1 MELGASKAHENDY
14 ERSTDVFEPQHFGLT
29 IADSP
34 LVMHEQPVN
43 RMSAT
48 DVFEA
53 VLSTRS

>member
-1 MELGASKAHENDY
+1 MDLEANENDY
-14 ERSTDVFEPQHFGLT
+14 VRLTDVFEPQHFGLT

-34 LVMHEQPVN
+34 LAMHGQPVN